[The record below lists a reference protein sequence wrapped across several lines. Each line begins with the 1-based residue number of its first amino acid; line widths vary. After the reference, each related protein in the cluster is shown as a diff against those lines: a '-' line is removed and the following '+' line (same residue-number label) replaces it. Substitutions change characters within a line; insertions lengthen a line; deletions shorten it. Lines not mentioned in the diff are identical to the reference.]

1 MRRIEKDADG
11 RFHFSEREYYA
22 TRELF
27 GIVSTFNKCSGELE
41 RRVREI
47 PGGWRD
53 FRLIQT
59 LSEKLLIG
67 ILRTVPQKKLA
78 AIKRELDNTEVLVNV
93 RRDVSPPSREETDGF
108 TYVSQRALERITQR
122 VVDFECLFCQKKG
135 VDAKRCLLRRDIEAT
150 YNFEYDCP
158 AKQGC
163 PFQGA
168 TFGGEYGENEDE
180 VLQTEQV

>member
-1 MRRIEKDADG
+1 MQKPKKDADG

-27 GIVSTFNKCSGELE
+27 GIVSTFSKCAGELE

-53 FRLIQT
+53 LRLIQT

-93 RRDVSPPSREETDGF
+93 RRSVSTPLREDTDGF

-122 VVDFECLFCQKKG
+122 VVDFECFCCEKKG
-135 VDAKRCLLRRDIEAT
+135 ADAKRCQLRRDIEAT
-150 YNFEYDCP
+150 YMYEYPCP
-158 AKQGC
+158 AKKEC
-163 PFQGA
+163 PFQEE
-168 TFGGEYGENEDE
+168 TFGGEYSENEDE
-180 VLQTEQV
+180 ILQTEQV